1 MASRSS
7 KLKAINPAWWG
18 YRKVQIF
25 FGTVRPAESQHWVF
39 SGELMQNVRDGSVWE
54 FKYREGD
61 TLYCNAVTC

>member
-1 MASRSS
+1 MASRTSR
-7 KLKAINPAWWG
+7 LKAISPAWWG

-61 TLYCNAVTC
+61 TLHCIPVTC